1 MCTGVWAAAFSVVLY
16 IVCMRMV
23 YPWQHIHIHIRLV
36 SNTTKAETE
45 MHKNEFHFQGD
56 CVDVMKFLMLDAFF
70 NSTGIKMK

>member
-1 MCTGVWAAAFSVVLY
+1 
-16 IVCMRMV
+16 
-23 YPWQHIHIHIRLV
+23 
-36 SNTTKAETE
+36 